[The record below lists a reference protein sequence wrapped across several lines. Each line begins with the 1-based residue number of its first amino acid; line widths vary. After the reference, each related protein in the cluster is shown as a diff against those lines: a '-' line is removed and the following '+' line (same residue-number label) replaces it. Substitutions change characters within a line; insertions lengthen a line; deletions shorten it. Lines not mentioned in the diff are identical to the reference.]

1 MMNNEI
7 WLTEALLGSAMMVA
21 EYNKIKIK
29 NAGIKILT

>member
-21 EYNKIKIK
+21 EYNTIY
-29 NAGIKILT
+29 AGIKILT

>member
-21 EYNKIKIK
+21 EYEYNTIY
-29 NAGIKILT
+29 AGIKILT